1 MVGFFPTPYPD
12 ECLYS
17 VLCRYY
23 VRSGSAGYDS
33 VSKELFGSRQSL
45 ALSVY
50 LPIRLDCAE
59 NWLPKSSGVTRRD
72 IVINH
77 TLYPYWA
84 LTFPNFRSELE
95 ELIHSEEPKANI
107 YHPCSLKVRRSRVK
121 YLRYCPLCVAED
133 IAVYG
138 ETYWHRQHQLSEMFY
153 CVKHEIRLA
162 DSSVLFQNTLNG
174 FYPAIVEGNT
184 RCDVNAFDNLAPYK
198 DKLLKIGWECEWII
212 THSLDVD
219 WSVNGY
225 EKYWR
230 LLRDKGL
237 ASIKGYCNDHKALN
251 KSFFEYWGKDF
262 LDVLFDNI
270 CIPRFESWYHK
281 FGKIQVNNFTPLY
294 HILVMCWVA
303 DSVSE
308 FVNSNPAETPFG
320 HPPFVCENRICSHYQ
335 IDGAEMVDMVDY
347 GQGFTAYFE
356 CSCCGMR
363 YKHKKSTD
371 SREQRFIVDY
381 GHLWLGELC
390 RCCQDPEITNDKAMK
405 ILKCGS
411 QTLANQKKKHGLM
424 NPVSDYM
431 GMEPEAYYKTK
442 VLEICQEYD
451 EVTIALLDE
460 KAPRAY
466 GYLQDH
472 DYEWI
477 RSRVVFDN
485 ERRFRL
491 EREKLLLTK
500 LCEIIAAFDADGY
513 PDRVLSYG
521 YIANLIGAT
530 RDELRYKMSPNSE
543 LRAFLNEIVEH
554 KSTWR
559 QERVARMRAT
569 NAGQKGIVK
578 GHPIT
583 ERQEP
588 TERSGELCSKR
599 EGMLLN
605 RLREVIVT
613 FETEGYP
620 DKQLSY
626 DFLAS
631 LVGSTRSELR
641 SKAEVNTEL
650 QAFLSEIVEHRGVWR
665 EERAAKTGDCCSKR
679 EKQIR
684 NAIEQILS
692 NPPKEQISRNY
703 IAKVANLY
711 PDVFDDNPYLVEIT
725 NDVVESKEEWF
736 TRRLIAAYRGKPI
749 EGRPY
754 STFAICRAASI
765 DSSTYK
771 RHRELFREIV
781 NNLNLKPE

>member
-17 VLCRYY
+17 VFCRYY
-23 VRSGSAGYDS
+23 VRSGSAGYQS
-33 VSKELFGSRQSL
+33 VSKTLFSRKQSL

-50 LPIRLDCAE
+50 MPIRLDCAD
-59 NWLPKSSGVTRRD
+59 NWLPQSSGITRRD
-72 IVINH
+72 IVANH

-84 LTFPNFRSELE
+84 LTFPNFCAELD
-95 ELIHSEEPKANI
+95 ELIRGSETAVNLH
-107 YHPCSLKVRRSRVK
+107 HPSLLRIGRSKVK
-121 YLRYCPLCVAED
+121 YLKYCPLCVVED
-133 IAVYG
+133 ISIYG
-138 ETYWHRQHQLSEMFY
+138 ETYWHRQHQLSEMLY

-162 DSSVLFQNTLNG
+162 DSSVSFKNTSNG
-174 FYPAIVEGNT
+174 FHPAIIKTNM
-184 RCDVNAFDNLAPYK
+184 RCDINAFDNLAPYK
-198 DKLLKIGWECEWII
+198 DKLLKISRECKWLIE
-212 THSLDVD
+212 HGVSVD
-219 WSVNGY
+219 WSANGY
-225 EKYWR
+225 EKYRR

-237 ASIKGYCNDHKALN
+237 ASVKGYCNDHNALN

-270 CIPRFESWYHK
+270 GVPRFKSWYHK
-281 FGKIQVNNFTPLY
+281 FGKEQTNSFTPLY

-320 HPPFVCENRICSHYQ
+320 HPPFVCENRICSHYH
-335 IDGAEMVDMVDY
+335 IDGAEMVDMVEY

-356 CSCCGMR
+356 CSYCGMR
-363 YKHKKSTD
+363 YKHKKSAN

-381 GHLWLGELC
+381 GHLWLGELR
-390 RCCQDPEITNDKAMK
+390 RCCQDPKITNDMAIK
-405 ILKCGS
+405 ILKYGS
-411 QTLANQKKKHGLM
+411 QTLANLKKKHGLTTA
-424 NPVSDYM
+424 PDYM
-431 GMEPEAYYKTK
+431 GMEPEAYYKAK

-460 KAPRAY
+460 KVPRAY

-500 LCEIIAAFDADGY
+500 LREILATFDADGY

-521 YIANLIGAT
+521 YIADLVGAT
-530 RDELRYKMSPNSE
+530 RDELRHKMSPNSE

-569 NAGQKGIVK
+569 NAGQERIVR
-578 GHPIT
+578 GHAIT
-583 ERQEP
+583 ERQRP
-588 TERSGELCSKR
+588 MERNGELCSKR
-599 EGMLLN
+599 ESVLLSK
-605 RLREVIVT
+605 LREVITT
-613 FETEGYP
+613 FEAEGYP

-631 LVGSTRSELR
+631 LVGSTRGELR
-641 SKAEVNTEL
+641 SKAGVNTEL
-650 QAFLSEIVEHRGVWR
+650 QAFLCEIVEHRGVWR
-665 EERAAKTGDCCSKR
+665 EERAAKVGDCCSKR

-684 NAIEQILS
+684 SAIKQILS
-692 NPPKEQISRNY
+692 NPPQEQISRNY

-711 PDVFDDNPYLVEIT
+711 PDVFDNNPYLVEIT
-725 NDVVESKEEWF
+725 NDVVESKEQWF
-736 TRRLIAAYRGKPI
+736 TRRLITAYRSKPI

-754 STFAICRAASI
+754 STFAICHAASI
-765 DSSTYK
+765 DSTTYK
-771 RHRELFREIV
+771 RHRDIFREIV
-781 NNLNLKPE
+781 NNLNLEAE